1 MPYRNIFKKI
11 IYCADFCE
19 TSQPAF
25 RCALNIA
32 SANPGCVLV
41 ILHVVPEPDAQFWR
55 TYIYEVDAIDDKAK
69 ADIDEKVREAYL
81 SKIPAEIPYETK
93 MAVGS
98 ITTAILDA
106 AKTEN
111 ASLIIMGRESS
122 SVWKSRFMGNIT
134 EHIAR
139 KSPCPVM
146 VVPAGET
153 SAGETGEA

>member
-11 IYCADFCE
+11 IFCADFRE
-19 TSQPAF
+19 TSEPAF

-55 TYIYEVDAIDDKAK
+55 TYIYEVDSIDAKAK

-81 SKIPAEIPYETK
+81 SKIPEEIPHETK

-98 ITTAILDA
+98 ITTAILDT
-106 AKTEN
+106 AKTEK
-111 ASLIIMGRESS
+111 AGLIIMGRESS
-122 SVWKSRFMGNIT
+122 SVWKSRFMGNVT

-146 VVPAGET
+146 VVPAP
-153 SAGETGEA
+153 AGETGEA